1 MKVLFS
7 FSVMINDKD
16 VHTMILCFLVSE
28 AKCLNAAREFLMDSP
43 HLIDYKRGLDS
54 GENFEVLSPYLM
66 SAKVTVTQILEAFFK
81 NSKNDNTFGRVT
93 ISASS
98 LNMKKRAEQN
108 APKTPE
114 RSRTNS
120 WQVGKCTRFYCTGS
134 FFVKNEQSICTYFNL
149 SIFSNFF

>member
-1 MKVLFS
+1 MQSQFQSCEGFILI
-7 FSVMINDKD
+7 SVMINDKD

-43 HLIDYKRGLDS
+43 HLIDYKRCLES

-66 SAKVTVTQILEAFFK
+66 SAKVTVTQILEAYFK

-98 LNMKKRAEQN
+98 LNMTKKAPGQI

-114 RSRTNS
+114 RIRTNS
-120 WQVGKCTRFYCTGS
+120 WQVEECTQFYETD
-134 FFVKNEQSICTYFNL
+134 
-149 SIFSNFF
+149 IFL